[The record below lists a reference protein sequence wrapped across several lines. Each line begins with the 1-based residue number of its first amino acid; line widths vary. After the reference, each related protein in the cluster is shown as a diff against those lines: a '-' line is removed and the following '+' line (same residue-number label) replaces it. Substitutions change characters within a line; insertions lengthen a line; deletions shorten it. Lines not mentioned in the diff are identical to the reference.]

1 MTFVCKISF
10 FPDLTIPIYHAMVT
24 FVNPPLRVAYASH
37 LLFVI
42 YMFLPLKDNLLA
54 VVLGT
59 AATGSYIIVFIYVT
73 YEISEQTATKVVT
86 ETIFLVAVNFF
97 GIYHRLMNEIAI
109 RRTFLDRRECVVGN
123 LLLKF
128 ARNQEND
135 LLLSILP
142 EHTAQA
148 LEKDIAELLIKVR
161 NEKRQKS
168 IPQQVHIG
176 KQWRGHAIK

>member
-1 MTFVCKISF
+1 
-10 FPDLTIPIYHAMVT
+10 
-24 FVNPPLRVAYASH
+24 
-37 LLFVI
+37 
-42 YMFLPLKDNLLA
+42 
-54 VVLGT
+54 
-59 AATGSYIIVFIYVT
+59 
-73 YEISEQTATKVVT
+73 
-86 ETIFLVAVNFF
+86 
-97 GIYHRLMNEIAI
+97 MNEIAI

-142 EHTAQA
+142 DHTAQA
-148 LEKDIAELLIKVR
+148 LEKDIAELLLKVR
-161 NEKRQKS
+161 DEKRKNT